1 MLSDVFIH
9 YLLKPLSDYSLHL
22 TNKIELTTLR
32 YKFQGAV
39 QCNFLT

>member
-32 YKFQGAV
+32 YKF
-39 QCNFLT
+39 